1 MNNIEYLIEKILV
14 RNQKQT
20 GEDEE
25 YGKYLKKIFSGYK
38 SREATA
44 DLIYETV
51 MSNKLKYWFDV
62 HQKIIWKP
70 IFHNFNGVYII
81 EKDSLLNKLPIH
93 SYRNDFVQNNRS
105 TPLEWMAVRLT
116 YGADDYG
123 DRFYSR
129 LSDMFYRI
137 SSKQSEKEMQKIKF
151 FERTLIPALD
161 LSLSLFDETL
171 IEKIEFNH

>member
-1 MNNIEYLIEKILV
+1 MDNIEYLIEKILV

-25 YGKYLKKIFSGYK
+25 YGKYLKRVFSGYT
-38 SREATA
+38 SREATD

-70 IFHNFNGVYII
+70 IFHNFNGVYVI
-81 EKDSLLNKLPIH
+81 EKDTLLEKLPIH
-93 SYRNDFVQNNRS
+93 SYRNDFVQNNKS

-116 YGADDYG
+116 YGADDYS
-123 DRFYSR
+123 DRFSSR
-129 LSDMFYRI
+129 LSDMFYKTF
-137 SSKQSEKEMQKIKF
+137 SKETEKERQKKKF
-151 FERTLIPALD
+151 FVRTLIPALD
-161 LSLSLFDETL
+161 LSISLFDETL
-171 IEKIEFNH
+171 IEKIEFKI